1 MEYLGVAEMIVTLL
15 SIAAG
20 FAYKTIMKNMDDM
33 KLEIGARVNKLEE
46 TLQQDDASIKE
57 ELSTRIDKFEE
68 NSRRDD
74 DGVKDL
80 VVQSEDRMHSEI
92 SARIRNIVDLHSKIE
107 KANDTLTVKHEGVL
121 DRVSK
126 VEGQFSMFTQCFDT
140 SKYK

>member
-20 FAYKTIMKNMDDM
+20 FAYKTIMKNMDDA
-33 KLEIGARVNKLEE
+33 KEEINMRVNKLEE
-46 TLQQDDASIKE
+46 TLQQDDTSIKE

-80 VVQSEDRMHSEI
+80 IKEAESRMHGEI
-92 SARIRNIVDLHSKIE
+92 SARIRNIVDLHTKIE
-107 KANDTLTVKHEGVL
+107 QANSTLTTKHENVL
-121 DRVSK
+121 DRISK
-126 VEGQFSMFTQCFDT
+126 VEGQFGTFTQCFDS